1 MRRVRRPGRTAGR
14 RPTPSS
20 RSASLLLCLSP
31 RRLTRADTTTA
42 SARRA
47 ASTSFLDRA
56 VDLVERAPI
65 VPSCAA
71 CAVPDA
77 PPSADRRSSRSAS
90 LLLCLSPRR
99 LTRADTTTASARRAA
114 STSFLDRA
122 VDLVERAPIVSSC
135 AACAVPDAPPSADR
149 RHPHVQLRCCSA
161 YRRAGSLEPTRRRR
175 ARAEPRA
182 RRSLIA
188 PSTSSSARRSCR
200 RAPRAPFRT
209 HRRAPTDATS
219 RSASLLLC
227 LSPRRLT
234 RADTTTASAR
244 RAASTSFLDRAVDLV
259 ERAPIVSSCAA
270 CAVPDAPPSA
280 DRRHSRSASLLLCL
294 SPRRLTRADTTTASA
309 RRAASTSFLDRAVD
323 LVERAPIVSSC
334 AACAVPDAPPSA
346 DRRHHVQLRCCS
358 AYRRAGSLEPTRRRR
373 ARAEPR
379 ARRSL
384 IAPSTSSSARRSCR
398 RAPRAPFRTH
408 RRAPTDAHHVQL
420 RCCSAYR
427 RAGSLEPTRRRRA
440 RAEPRARRSLIA
452 PSTSS
457 SARRSCRRAPR
468 APFRTHRR
476 APTDAITFSF
486 VAALPIAAPA
496 HSSRHDDG
504 ERAPSREHV
513 VP

>member
-1 MRRVRRPGRTAGR
+1 MRRVRRSGRTAER
-14 RPTPSS
+14 RPTPS

-42 SARRA
+42 SA
-47 ASTSFLDRA
+47 S
-56 VDLVERAPI
+56 
-65 VPSCAA
+65 
-71 CAVPDA
+71 
-77 PPSADRRSSRSAS
+77 
-90 LLLCLSPRR
+90 
-99 LTRADTTTASARRAA
+99 
-114 STSFLDRA
+114 
-122 VDLVERAPIVSSC
+122 
-135 AACAVPDAPPSADR
+135 
-149 RHPHVQLRCCSA
+149 
-161 YRRAGSLEPTRRRR
+161 
-175 ARAEPRA
+175 
-182 RRSLIA
+182 
-188 PSTSSSARRSCR
+188 
-200 RAPRAPFRT
+200 
-209 HRRAPTDATS
+209 
-219 RSASLLLC
+219 
-227 LSPRRLT
+227 
-234 RADTTTASAR
+234 
-244 RAASTSFLDRAVDLV
+244 
-259 ERAPIVSSCAA
+259 
-270 CAVPDAPPSA
+270 
-280 DRRHSRSASLLLCL
+280 
-294 SPRRLTRADTTTASA
+294 
-309 RRAASTSFLDRAVD
+309 RAASTSFLDRAVD

-440 RAEPRARRSLIA
+440 RAEPRVSRSLIAPSTSSSARRSCRRAPRAPFRTHRRAPTDAITFSFVAELCLSPRRLTRADTTTASARRAASTSFLDRAVDLVERAPIVSSCAACAVPDAPPSADRRHHVQLRCCSAYRRAGSLEPTRRRRARAEPRARRSLIA

>member
-1 MRRVRRPGRTAGR
+1 MRRVRRPGRTAER
-14 RPTPSS
+14 RPTP
-20 RSASLLLCLSP
+20 
-31 RRLTRADTTTA
+31 
-42 SARRA
+42 
-47 ASTSFLDRA
+47 
-56 VDLVERAPI
+56 
-65 VPSCAA
+65 
-71 CAVPDA
+71 
-77 PPSADRRSSRSAS
+77 SSRSAS

-188 PSTSSSARRSCR
+188 PPTSSTRADRVVVRRVR
-200 RAPRAPFRT
+200 RPGRT
-209 HRRAPTDATS
+209 AERRPTSSS

-259 ERAPIVSSCAA
+259 ERAPIVPSCAA

-280 DRRHSRSASLLLCL
+280 DRRHPHVQLRCCSAYRRAGSLEPTRRRRARAEPRARRSLIAPPTSSTRADRVVVRRVRRPGRTAERRPTPSSRSASLLLCL

-323 LVERAPIVSSC
+323 LV
-334 AACAVPDAPPSA
+334 D
-346 DRRHHVQLRCCS
+346 
-358 AYRRAGSLEPTRRRR
+358 
-373 ARAEPR
+373 
-379 ARRSL
+379 
-384 IAPSTSSSARRSCR
+384 ARRSCR
-398 RAPRAPFRTH
+398 RAPRAPSRTH
-408 RRAPTDAHHVQL
+408 RRAPTDVIL
-420 RCCSAYR
+420 
-427 RAGSLEPTRRRRA
+427 
-440 RAEPRARRSLIA
+440 
-452 PSTSS
+452 
-457 SARRSCRRAPR
+457 
-468 APFRTHRR
+468 
-476 APTDAITFSF
+476 TFSF